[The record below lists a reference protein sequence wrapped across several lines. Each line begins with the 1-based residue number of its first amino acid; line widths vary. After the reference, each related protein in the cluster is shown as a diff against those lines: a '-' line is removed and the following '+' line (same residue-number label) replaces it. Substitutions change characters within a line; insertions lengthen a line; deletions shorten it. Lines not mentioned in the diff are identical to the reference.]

1 MNTSSH
7 SCRTNNVHITN
18 TTDVWSFGILLWEM
32 FTAGRNAIQYMS
44 EIYTQKSNFNTFGG
58 KFVPQRQGRV

>member
-1 MNTSSH
+1 M
-7 SCRTNNVHITN
+7 HITN

-44 EIYTQKSNFNTFGG
+44 DIYTQRHKSNFNTFGG
-58 KFVPQRQGRV
+58 NPMASAVGMEVNN